1 MSEQMKKTSL
11 LDAMRTGYTALEKTL
26 APLDEA
32 QMTTSGV
39 NGTWSIKDNIAHI
52 VTWQRILL
60 DRLHAVAR
68 DETPTSYGSD
78 QTDEDIDKLN
88 EQFYQQSKSRQLA
101 DVLADFRTTYAQ
113 IEEAVQST
121 SEEDLIDPQRFPWA
135 KGVPLWRYV
144 AGDTYEHYLEHITS
158 IQKWLS
164 RTVQGLE

>member
-1 MSEQMKKTSL
+1 MSEQMNKASL

-32 QMTTSGV
+32 QMTTPGV

-60 DRLHAVAR
+60 DRLHAAAR

-78 QTDEDIDKLN
+78 PADEDIDRLN

-101 DVLADFRTTYAQ
+101 GVLADFRSIHAQ

-121 SEEDLIDPQRFPWA
+121 SEEDLIDSQRFPWS

-144 AGDTYEHYLEHITS
+144 AGDTYEHYLEHITL
-158 IQKWLS
+158 IQEWLS
-164 RTVQGLE
+164 GAGQH

>member
-1 MSEQMKKTSL
+1 MSEQMNKAGV
-11 LDAMRTGYTALEKTL
+11 LDAMRTGYAALEKTL

-32 QMTTSGV
+32 QMTTPGV
-39 NGTWSIKDNIAHI
+39 NGTWSIKDNVAHI

-60 DRLHAVAR
+60 DRLHAAAR

-78 QTDEDIDKLN
+78 PTNEDIDRLN
-88 EQFYQQSKSRQLA
+88 EQFYQQSKPLPLA
-101 DVLADFRTTYAQ
+101 GVLADFHGTYAQ

-121 SEEDLIDPQRFPWA
+121 SEEDLIDPQRFTWA

-158 IQKWLS
+158 IQEWLS
-164 RTVQGLE
+164 RAGQR

>member
-1 MSEQMKKTSL
+1 MSEQMNKTGL
-11 LDAMRTGYTALEKTL
+11 VDAMRTGYAALEKTL

-32 QMTTSGV
+32 QMTTPGV

-68 DETPTSYGSD
+68 NETPTSYGSD
-78 QTDEDIDKLN
+78 PADEDIDGLN

-101 DVLADFRTTYAQ
+101 GVLADFRSIYAQ
-113 IEEAVQST
+113 IEKAVQST
-121 SEEDLIDPQRFPWA
+121 SEEDLIDSQRFTWA

-144 AGDTYEHYLEHITS
+144 AGDTYEHYLEHITL
-158 IQKWLS
+158 IQEWLS
-164 RTVQGLE
+164 RAGQH